1 MVSVVQWGALLQLN
15 PLLLVL
21 SQASFIHCQAPF
33 IFPSFLARAL
43 KGLPFSFFISHSVF
57 VCICIP
63 SSSFAL
69 CLFLRCQKFA
79 TLLPK
84 RKGVEAIHSLPPLT
98 SPLLSA
104 PFYFAIFQYAPYQ
117 PTIRPRHLPQ
127 THYQCQMRV
136 HHPQPK
142 VEFLPTPPNTNFDD
156 DGDDCSSRGG
166 SGNSFFAPPSLPPQA
181 LELPIPHIQKSPPPF
196 PIHPP
201 PQGVR
206 ERESEVILRI
216 NITAGREGM

>member
-1 MVSVVQWGALLQLN
+1 MHHKF
-15 PLLLVL
+15 VL
-21 SQASFIHCQAPF
+21 SWAKFVPHGIRGAVGGSFTAQSPSSCAQSGLIHSLSGSLYF
-33 IFPSFLARAL
+33 SFLARAL

-84 RKGVEAIHSLPPLT
+84 WKGVEAIHSLPPLT

-117 PTIRPRHLPQ
+117 PTIRPRHLP
-127 THYQCQMRV
+127 
-136 HHPQPK
+136 PNP
-142 VEFLPTPPNTNFDD
+142 LPMPNACASPTTQSRIFAY
-156 DGDDCSSRGG
+156 SS
-166 SGNSFFAPPSLPPQA
+166 
-181 LELPIPHIQKSPPPF
+181 
-196 PIHPP
+196 
-201 PQGVR
+201 
-206 ERESEVILRI
+206 
-216 NITAGREGM
+216 